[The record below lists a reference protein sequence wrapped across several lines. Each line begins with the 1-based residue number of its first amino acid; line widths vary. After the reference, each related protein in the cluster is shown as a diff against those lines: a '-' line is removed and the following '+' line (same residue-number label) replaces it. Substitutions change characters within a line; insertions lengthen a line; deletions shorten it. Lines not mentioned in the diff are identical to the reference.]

1 MTFSKGKGNPPPS
14 SSPHGGLASMHPE
27 RAGAKRR
34 RDQGLGDR
42 HQPAR
47 RLRRASGRR
56 VALGAVVVMTFAAAA
71 CHTNTRTA
79 APRIVRGASPNL
91 GKQLIVK
98 YGCGSCH
105 EIPGI
110 KGASGLVGPPLV
122 HFGRRGTIA
131 GELANTPDNL
141 TTWIHDPH
149 SVEPGTDMPNLGIS
163 RQQARNIAAYLF
175 ELR

>member
-1 MTFSKGKGNPPPS
+1 MRTRRMLPLTFVV
-14 SSPHGGLASMHPE
+14 LI
-27 RAGAKRR
+27 
-34 RDQGLGDR
+34 
-42 HQPAR
+42 
-47 RLRRASGRR
+47 
-56 VALGAVVVMTFAAAA
+56 ALAA

-79 APRIVRGASPNL
+79 APRIVRGGSADL

-110 KGASGLVGPPLV
+110 KGADGLVGPPLT

-141 TTWIHDPH
+141 ISWIDDPQAML
-149 SVEPGTDMPNLGIS
+149 PGNDMPDL
-163 RQQARNIAAYLF
+163 RVTKDEARNIAAYL
-175 ELR
+175 ENLQ